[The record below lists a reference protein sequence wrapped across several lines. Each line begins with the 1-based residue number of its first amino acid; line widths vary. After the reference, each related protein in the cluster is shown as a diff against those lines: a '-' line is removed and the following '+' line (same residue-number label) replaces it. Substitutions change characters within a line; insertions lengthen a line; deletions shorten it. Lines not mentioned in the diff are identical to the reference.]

1 MRSYLVIAALAIISP
16 FVAAAPIEVVAGVG
30 LDLSANTIPLV
41 PRNIASPPPAKAWTR
56 RLYGLLN
63 LSNLDWDGLTAEL
76 NRILTETTDLT
87 TDQAAT
93 VLNALVAILKGEN
106 LNEATAKLL
115 SIPGHVLARLPNLLG
130 PALKS
135 ATMGLPGVNNLI
147 LIALDIIAQLVSPPL
162 SVPHSLTIHRLPTL
176 FTSVSRFVNVCSLQ
190 GRDTNLAKRQLLN
203 VGLNELLPI
212 TGLALPSQ
220 VLELVLRI
228 VGSLLAGRTV
238 DPEDAQAFN
247 DLDSSVLDKILD
259 ALPSTLSNALGTSVL
274 GGSYGPIHG

>member
-147 LIALDIIAQLVSPPL
+147 LIALDIIAQL
-162 SVPHSLTIHRLPTL
+162 
-176 FTSVSRFVNVCSLQ
+176 